1 MGGGG
6 GGGGIKVHFGLC
18 ENGEK
23 KAVVKKPIINCGQYK
38 TRTADYLLRTGYK
51 IRTRYKTRP
60 GRYGLGIKHRQ
71 GVKRGLQTAD
81 WV

>member
-1 MGGGG
+1 M
-6 GGGGIKVHFGLC
+6 HFGLC

-51 IRTRYKTRP
+51 IRTTDYFSKN
-60 GRYGLGIKHRQ
+60 G
-71 GVKRGLQTAD
+71 AN
-81 WV
+81 WF